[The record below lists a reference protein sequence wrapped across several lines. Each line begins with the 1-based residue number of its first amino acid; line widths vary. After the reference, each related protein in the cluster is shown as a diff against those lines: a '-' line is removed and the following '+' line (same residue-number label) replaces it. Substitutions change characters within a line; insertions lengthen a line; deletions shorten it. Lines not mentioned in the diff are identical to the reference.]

1 MVQPYRICTRC
12 VMDSSARQIA
22 FDDEGICSY
31 CRAFEKRIAKTIGS
45 TAEQKQTHLEAMLTN
60 LKKDGTGKK
69 YDCIVGVS
77 GGVDSSWVLVKAV
90 EMGLRPLAVHMD
102 NGWNS
107 ELAQNNIA
115 NLIGNLGVDL
125 YTYVIDWQE
134 YKSLMQSFLDAD
146 VLDVELLYDN
156 AMLAVCYRLAR
167 KNRLHYILSGSNT
180 ATEGMVIPASWTWY
194 KFDVKSIRS
203 IAKRFGNVKIK
214 TFPTYST
221 KNFVF
226 DTVVRKIRW
235 VPFLDFFDYNKEET
249 LRELETHFGYKR
261 YPYKH
266 YESIFTRFYQGFIL
280 PKKFHV
286 DKRRVHLSTLVI
298 TQQMTRAEALQ
309 DLKRIPY
316 PTQTELEQD
325 IAYFKK
331 KMQWS
336 DEDLNSY
343 LLRPERAH
351 TAFGSEVSL
360 GDKLKKLKSW
370 LTKQPVESQVAMGV
384 EEI

>member
-1 MVQPYRICTRC
+1 MNEPYRICSRC

-22 FDDEGICSY
+22 FNRDGVCSY

-45 TAEQKQTHLEAMLTN
+45 SPEQKRIHLESL
-60 LKKDGTGKK
+60 LSRVKSDGTGKK

-115 NLIGNLGVDL
+115 NLIDSLGVDL

-146 VLDVELLYDN
+146 VLDIELLYDN

-167 KNRLHYILSGSNT
+167 KHHLHYILSGSNT

-194 KFDVKSIRS
+194 KLDVKSIKS
-203 IAKRFGNVKIK
+203 IAKRFGKVKIR
-214 TFPTYST
+214 TFPTFNT
-221 KNFVF
+221 IDFVF
-226 DTVVRKIRW
+226 NTFVRKIRW
-235 VPFLDFFDYNKEET
+235 VPFLDFFDYNKEVT

-280 PKKFHV
+280 PKKFGV
-286 DKRRVHLSTLVI
+286 DKRRVHLSTLV
-298 TQQMTRAEALQ
+298 MTHQLTREEALM
-309 DLKRIPY
+309 DLERIPY
-316 PTQTELEQD
+316 PTQTEMDQD
-325 IAYFKK
+325 VAYFKK

-336 DEDLNSY
+336 DEDLDLY
-343 LLRPERAH
+343 LKRPERQH
-351 TAFGSEVSL
+351 TEFGSEVSL
-360 GDKLKKLKSW
+360 GEKLKMLRSW
-370 LTKQPVESQVAMGV
+370 LTKQPIESQVARGD
-384 EEI
+384 E